1 MRPVKGEDGERF
13 SRKDGKEEQPRG
25 TDSNGELMDKV
36 DDSHPSHPFL
46 EPNVEN
52 AKRAKC

>member
-13 SRKDGKEEQPRG
+13 SGKDGQEVQPSR
-25 TDSNGELMDKV
+25 TDSNGEMMDKE
-36 DDSHPSHPFL
+36 DDAHPRHPFL

>member
-13 SRKDGKEEQPRG
+13 SGKDGQEVQPSG
-25 TDSNGELMDKV
+25 TDSNGEMMDKE
-36 DDSHPSHPFL
+36 DDAHPRHPFL